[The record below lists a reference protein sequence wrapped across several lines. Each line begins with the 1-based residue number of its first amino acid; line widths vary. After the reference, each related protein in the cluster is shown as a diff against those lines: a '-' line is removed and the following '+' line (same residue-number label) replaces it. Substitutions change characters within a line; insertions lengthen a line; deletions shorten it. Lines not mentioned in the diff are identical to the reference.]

1 MKRTFEQVV
10 ANYFC
15 YSILKCNAHFDMAEM
30 YKVRHRR
37 FGIWVVGISFL
48 VGTSV
53 FSTIAGMENP
63 YIQVL
68 TGFLSVA
75 AVILA
80 ALQTFL
86 GFSDPQSQHKTA
98 AAGYGDVR
106 RELELLVMKFPEA
119 TGALNEPG
127 TDEIAA
133 IKKHLDD
140 LDMTSPTIPD
150 EVWDTI
156 AKKSSLTE

>member
-1 MKRTFEQVV
+1 MKRTFQEVA
-10 ANYFC
+10 ANYFR
-15 YSILKCNAHFDMAEM
+15 YSILKCNANYDIAEM

-37 FGIWVVGISFL
+37 FGVWVVGITIL

-53 FSTIAGMENP
+53 FAALAGMESP
-63 YIQVL
+63 TAQAL
-68 TGFLSVA
+68 TAFLSVA

-86 GFSDPQSQHKTA
+86 GFSDLQSQHKTA

-106 RELELLVMKFPEA
+106 RDIELLVMKFPEA
-119 TGALNEPG
+119 TGAENELG
-127 TDEIAA
+127 TDEIAS

-150 EVWDTI
+150 KVWDAI
-156 AKKSSLTE
+156 VKKSSLTE